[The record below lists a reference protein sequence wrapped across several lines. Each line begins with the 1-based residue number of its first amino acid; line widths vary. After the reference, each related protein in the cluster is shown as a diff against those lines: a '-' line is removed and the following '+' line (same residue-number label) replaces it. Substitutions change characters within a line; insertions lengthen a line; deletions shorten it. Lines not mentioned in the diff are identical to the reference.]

1 MTKNTGRPVLE
12 LVNNPTKPKSTSPKK
27 SGNGGG
33 GSGSGTSKQASARF
47 GNYAIIDDAF
57 YQIKIVERKTEGG
70 ITLDEIQIP
79 LCDFT
84 CRITSETLQD
94 DGMQDIALL
103 RIDGVRRD
111 GKSLAAVDVP
121 AAKFFSN
128 QGSWVNEFYGTAA
141 FVYPGASRKDN
152 LRAAIQL
159 YSQLEGDV
167 PQCKVFKYT
176 GWKRIDDRWHYL
188 TGTGAITDE
197 GLIDAVQVDLGEGHM
212 SRYVLPVPL
221 TADQLKP
228 AFASILDLLNI
239 CPAKPQIGAALLTA
253 VARAPLGEC
262 HPTDFCLF
270 LQGVTGSKKSSI
282 AAVALAFFGEFNAR
296 RFPANWSDTD
306 NDMEAK
312 AFAAKD
318 GIFVIDDFKP
328 SVNQTEAS
336 KLHTKSERFFRNTG
350 NQAGRGRRH
359 ADMKSRRAPFNRSM
373 TISTG
378 EDLPKGQSILGR
390 LLVLELTRADVDTHP
405 LTRLQQA
412 ADDGQLAGIMA
423 AYIQWLCTGF
433 DERKKTFSQSVM
445 LVRNEAIRNGFA
457 SSHPRAPEIYAN
469 LVAGADLFM
478 TFLTEAG
485 VISLDQNSALLL
497 DIETHLKSAFSE
509 QATYQQEQDETER
522 FLELLRALFSSG
534 NAHIAC
540 RLNQGPP
547 PSRPFAWG
555 WRSDAVDAGGDKIY
569 KPMGDC
575 IGWYCDKQREV
586 WLEQNAAFAAVQTL
600 ARSQGDAFLISA
612 ASLWRRMGEKGLI
625 LATETRSNGTKQ
637 YAVKRVIGGRSR
649 RVMVLAAD
657 LVESE

>member
-1 MTKNTGRPVLE
+1 MTKNTGKPVLE

-27 SGNGGG
+27 PGNGGG
-33 GSGSGTSKQASARF
+33 GSGSGSSKQAAARF
-47 GNYAIIDDAF
+47 GNYTIIDGAF
-57 YQIKIVERKTEGG
+57 YQIKTVQRKTEDG
-70 ITLDEIQIP
+70 IILEEIQIP

-84 CRITSETLQD
+84 CKILSETVQE
-94 DGMQDIALL
+94 DGLQDIALL
-103 RIDGVRRD
+103 RIEGVRDD
-111 GKSLAAVDVP
+111 GKPLEAVDVP
-121 AAKFFSN
+121 AVKLNTN
-128 QGSWVNEFYGTAA
+128 QGNWVNEFYGMSV
-141 FVYPGASRKDN
+141 FVYPGASRKDH

-159 YSQLEGDV
+159 YSRIEGDI
-167 PQCKVFKYT
+167 PKCTVFKYT
-176 GWKRIDDRWHYL
+176 GWKKIHDRWHYL
-188 TGTGAITDE
+188 TGSGAITE
-197 GLIDAVQVDLGEGHM
+197 AGLIDTVQVDLGAGHM
-212 SRYVLPVPL
+212 SHYLLPAPF

-228 AFASILDLLNI
+228 VFASILDLLGI
-239 CPAKPQIGAALLTA
+239 CPAKPQIGAALLAA

-282 AAVALAFFGEFNAR
+282 AAVALAFFGGFDAR

-328 SVNQTEAS
+328 SVNTSEAA

-350 NQAGRGRRH
+350 NQAGRGRRG
-359 ADMKSRRAPFNRSM
+359 ADMQSRRAPYNRSM
-373 TISTG
+373 TLSTG
-378 EDLPKGQSILGR
+378 EDLPKGQSLLGR
-390 LLVLELTRADVDTHP
+390 LLILELTRADVDTQP
-405 LTRLQQA
+405 LTRLQRA
-412 ADDGQLAGIMA
+412 ADEGQLAGLMA
-423 AYIQWLCTGF
+423 AYIQWLCKGF
-433 DERKKTFSQSVM
+433 DELKKTFSQSVTM
-445 LVRNEAIRNGFA
+445 VRNDAIRDGFA

-469 LVAGADLFM
+469 LVAGAELLM

-497 DIETHLKSAFSE
+497 DIETHLKSAFAE
-509 QATYQQEQDETER
+509 QSTYQQEQDETER

-547 PSRPFAWG
+547 ASRPFAWG
-555 WRSDAVDAGGDKIY
+555 WRSDAVDLSGDRIY

-600 ARSQGDAFLISA
+600 ARSQGDAFLLSA

-625 LATETRSNGTKQ
+625 LSIENRPEGKRF
-637 YAVKRVIGGRSR
+637 AVKRVIGGRSR

-657 LVESE
+657 LIESE